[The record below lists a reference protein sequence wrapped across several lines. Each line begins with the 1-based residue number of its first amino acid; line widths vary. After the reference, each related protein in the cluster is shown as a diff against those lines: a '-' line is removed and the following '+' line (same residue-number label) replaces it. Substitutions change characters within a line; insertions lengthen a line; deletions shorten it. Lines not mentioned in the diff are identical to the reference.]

1 MDDQVGRSGD
11 ILLGRDSNGEVVA
24 TQAARIYDWPGSE
37 SGPGMAAAQSL
48 QASRSLRTHPDGS
61 RSEPGR
67 PVGLQIDPAC
77 LLQFD
82 SAGMRLRQAEQI
94 EVAA

>member
-1 MDDQVGRSGD
+1 V
-11 ILLGRDSNGEVVA
+11 
-24 TQAARIYDWPGSE
+24 
-37 SGPGMAAAQSL
+37 
-48 QASRSLRTHPDGS
+48 RTHPDIS

-82 SAGMRLRQAEQI
+82 GAGARLRQAEQI
-94 EVAA
+94 GAAA